1 MLAFILGGVSFSN
14 GSADNATIAASNVT
28 NPRVATVN
36 FSNKTTAIA
45 THLVQMELSKS
56 HLAASFTNNS
66 GSKAM
71 PEQVFTQEAPAL
83 KRSEDIICYLKA
95 GGFCDTLCSA
105 AEDYRD
111 CLDTSAC
118 EVASTSEVQ
127 ANCYDTQACRPC
139 R

>member
-45 THLVQMELSKS
+45 THLVQQLSKY
-56 HLAASFTNNS
+56 HLAVSFTNNS

-83 KRSEDIICYLKA
+83 KLSDPICSFEA
-95 GGFCDTLCSA
+95 TGFCDTLCSA
-105 AEDYRD
+105 AEEYRD
-111 CLDTSAC
+111 CLDTSGC

-127 ANCYDTQACRPC
+127 ANCYETQACRRC